1 LNQSIAFEAIS
12 GSCGTCSLAGS
23 CLQLRIMGIMSPE
36 NALQGHLSE
45 KASFAHHVL
54 KLRRAADKNVPI
66 TTRRVSEGTQCI
78 TGWSLAH
85 ASGWYIPIRR
95 SPKRVAHGQFP
106 DVAAKLTAWQVRS
119 YEYAEDRY
127 TSSRVLLRSIRST
140 CPIAETGG
148 GYDAA
153 QSS

>member
-1 LNQSIAFEAIS
+1 
-12 GSCGTCSLAGS
+12 
-23 CLQLRIMGIMSPE
+23 MGIMSPE
-36 NALQGHLSE
+36 NALQGLPFGNGE
-45 KASFAHHVL
+45 
-54 KLRRAADKNVPI
+54 LRTPCAEA
-66 TTRRVSEGTQCI
+66 
-78 TGWSLAH
+78 
-85 ASGWYIPIRR
+85 
-95 SPKRVAHGQFP
+95 KRVAHGQFP